1 MALTTG
7 QRGDRDDAVA
17 GLLCQWSGALARP
30 ADDIAALARR
40 VLPALAARLRGL
52 PVPVIGR
59 IADAALLLD
68 WRCFE
73 VEAGFLAQI
82 GQTDRHG

>member
-7 QRGDRDDAVA
+7 QRGDRDAAVA
-17 GLLCQWSGALARP
+17 GLRCPLSGVLARP

-52 PVPVIGR
+52 PVLLIGR
-59 IADAALLLD
+59 IAAAALPLD
-68 WRCFE
+68 GRCLE

-82 GQTDRHG
+82 AQIDRHG